1 MDTIE
6 TLIQELHTAD
16 AERQRTPRGTP
27 RYEDAAARVERID
40 RAVWRA
46 VERERYGSSLEGS
59 PSEWTSTPRPSTSG
73 SDNVR

>member
-6 TLIQELHTAD
+6 TLIQELHSAD
-16 AERQRTPRGTP
+16 AERQRVPRGTP
-27 RYEDAAARVERID
+27 RYEDAAARVERLD

-46 VERERYGSSLEGS
+46 IERERYGSSTEGS
-59 PSEWTSTPRPSTSG
+59 TSARTSTPRPSTSG